1 MATRLRRRGNPP
13 PSSGRKSDAKLW
25 GIGAVAVALVTAG
38 GIVVSLATG
47 KDHPVTSEDASVS
60 ASVAPTAAPRG
71 RTVDGVPVGHPRTE
85 SGAKAAAQ
93 NYVTARG
100 TAGFLTDPAARHR
113 AVSVMSAASAKSN
126 ALKESDRL
134 ASRAAG
140 DLRGDDPKVLAA
152 QTIARTGVLANH
164 VLGFDI
170 HKATFRLWTTTVR
183 GSSSGHAAP
192 KSDFESVTVTLVWES
207 DDWKLLTTAT
217 TGGLVAPV
225 DKRQATNVTADFSE
239 YVPAS
244 AADPIASGTVGA
256 GQMPT
261 PYLRDEQ
268 GARAA
273 ATSAVALYGDS
284 RFFTDSEWRSRMLTA
299 TASPDVLAQVTADAN
314 AAAQMVSSNRGL
326 GGDGRTVDGGLLV
339 TRTATL
345 AARSVAYTDQAASI
359 ELWTASLGGIAG
371 ADETRRPQ
379 VAFLRMTVD
388 LTWRDGTWKTTSV
401 TPSEP
406 LVPSPATATQA
417 TPGTAFAEVG
427 GAANAPALA

>member
-1 MATRLRRRGNPP
+1 MATRIRRRGNPG
-13 PSSGRKSDAKLW
+13 SGRNSDAKLW
-25 GIGAVAVALVTAG
+25 GIGAAAVALVTAG

-47 KDHPVTSEDASVS
+47 TGHPVKGQADSVAAS
-60 ASVAPTAAPRG
+60 AAPTAAPRG

-85 SGAKAAAQ
+85 AGAKAAGQ
-93 NYVTARG
+93 NYVTERG
-100 TAGFLTDPAARHR
+100 TVAFLTNTAARHR
-113 AVSVMSAASAKSN
+113 AVSVMSAVSAKSN

-134 ASRAAG
+134 ASQAAG
-140 DLRGDDPKVLAA
+140 DLRGDNPKVLPA
-152 QTIARTGVLANH
+152 QSIARTGVLANH

-170 HKATFRLWTTTVR
+170 HKATLRLWTTTVR
-183 GSSSGHAAP
+183 GSSAGHAAP
-192 KSDFESVTVTLVWES
+192 KSAFESVTVTLVWEG
-207 DDWKLLTTAT
+207 DDWKLLTTSA

-239 YVPAS
+239 YVPSS
-244 AADPIASGTVGA
+244 AADPIASGTLDA
-256 GQMPT
+256 AEMPA
-261 PYLRDEQ
+261 PYLRTEH

-284 RFFTDSEWRSRMLTA
+284 RFFIDTAWRDRMLAA
-299 TASPDVLAQVTADAN
+299 TASPDVLAQVSADAT

-345 AARSVAYTDQAASI
+345 GTRSVAYTDQTASI

-371 ADETRRPQ
+371 ADETQRPQ

-417 TPGTAFAEVG
+417 TPGTAFAEMG